1 MSNLHGILN
10 NLVNEL
16 TESSSD
22 AVTLPTLG
30 IDPTKLTN
38 DTTRFSYNDTTGNIY
53 RSMTPEQ
60 QAAEEE
66 AGRAMDAR
74 VAENLANDRLAL
86 QHSLGQRT
94 QADLEM
100 DKYAAEQQAAHQRE
114 MDRLTDPGL
123 LARMKSEVVTHPWL
137 YGGLGAAALASG
149 AGALALRKRLAK
161 TKNQ

>member
-22 AVTLPTLG
+22 AVTLPQLR
-30 IDPTKLTN
+30 IDPIKLVD
-38 DTTRFSYNDTTGNIY
+38 DTARFSYNDMTGNIY
-53 RSMTPEQ
+53 RTMTPEQ
-60 QAAEEE
+60 QAEEE
-66 AGRAMDAR
+66 KAGLAMDAR
-74 VAENLANDRLAL
+74 AAENLASDRLAM
-86 QHSLGQRT
+86 QHVPGQRT
-94 QADLEM
+94 QADLEA
-100 DKYAAEQQAAHQRE
+100 DQYAAEQQAAHQRE
-114 MDRLTDPGL
+114 MDKLTDPGL
-123 LARMKSEVVTHPWL
+123 LARMKSEVATHPWI

>member
-16 TESSSD
+16 TESS
-22 AVTLPTLG
+22 TLPPLRVNPDALTSGVTQTNREEINNPFSPTLPA
-30 IDPTKLTN
+30 DDSEWMK
-38 DTTRFSYNDTTGNIY
+38 DVEA
-53 RSMTPEQ
+53 RSAES
-60 QAAEEE
+60 QA
-66 AGRAMDAR
+66 MHK
-74 VAENLANDRLAL
+74 LAL

-137 YGGLGAAALASG
+137 
-149 AGALALRKRLAK
+149 
-161 TKNQ
+161 